1 MNRNCENLIK
11 VNNLRYVINEALI
24 KVNQICRKHTVN
36 KTMKMNP
43 FLYIRNAVGNK
54 TELSRYY
61 PTLHNCMN
69 FKKSFQKCKNK
80 LSALSSFFT
89 TLGQKESDGNDGN
102 GVEILRNFEY
112 FIRVFMRLLY

>member
-1 MNRNCENLIK
+1 
-11 VNNLRYVINEALI
+11 
-24 KVNQICRKHTVN
+24 
-36 KTMKMNP
+36 
-43 FLYIRNAVGNK
+43 
-54 TELSRYY
+54 
-61 PTLHNCMN
+61 MN

-80 LSALSSFFT
+80 LSVLSSFFT